1 MSMGRWVFSI
11 YSNFQ
16 CGIFRWSMRSS
27 SMSPWR
33 GGWTSE
39 PCWWRGRSLSS
50 IYLSIN
56 LRQQWET
63 FKLKTTFKT
72 NLWTRWSRRRLWWR
86 KLNGSR
92 WVFIWMKENRNNAR
106 KTICQEN
113 FQDFAKKYRLL
124 EFWLRR
130 EWKNF
135 LGREIM
141 VSDWRNICLV
151 QFWSF
156 LGGTSPISV
165 PDATWP
171 FWGILTE
178 FTFGNKKFN
187 IWYHLAIVLQIDQ
200 DLVF

>member
-11 YSNFQ
+11 YSWDNFQ

-56 LRQQWET
+56 LRQHWET

-72 NLWTRWSRRRLWWR
+72 NLWKRWSRRRLWWR

-92 WVFIWMKENRNNAR
+92 WVFIWTKENRDNMQGKQSVRRISKILR
-106 KTICQEN
+106 KNTDYWNFDYAEN
-113 FQDFAKKYRLL
+113 
-124 EFWLRR
+124 
-130 EWKNF
+130 
-135 LGREIM
+135 GR
-141 VSDWRNICLV
+141 
-151 QFWSF
+151 
-156 LGGTSPISV
+156 T
-165 PDATWP
+165 
-171 FWGILTE
+171 FWGVRLWCLTGEISAWSNFGVSSVGHLQFPCQTLPGHFGASSQSSLLATKKSTFDIILQLLFRLT
-178 FTFGNKKFN
+178 K
-187 IWYHLAIVLQIDQ
+187 I
-200 DLVF
+200 